1 MCRPRLH
8 GLIRSNFRLGVR
20 GKRFVIGVDGRNG
33 TTHLGLYQA
42 SNCET
47 VVSYG
52 ERNNGK
58 PRTPEYRRYTNEP
71 GSWHRYSRALRDTR

>member
-33 TTHLGLYQA
+33 PFVVFFQGKPLISVFIGPR
-42 SNCET
+42 NCEP
-47 VVSYG
+47 S
-52 ERNNGK
+52 
-58 PRTPEYRRYTNEP
+58 
-71 GSWHRYSRALRDTR
+71 